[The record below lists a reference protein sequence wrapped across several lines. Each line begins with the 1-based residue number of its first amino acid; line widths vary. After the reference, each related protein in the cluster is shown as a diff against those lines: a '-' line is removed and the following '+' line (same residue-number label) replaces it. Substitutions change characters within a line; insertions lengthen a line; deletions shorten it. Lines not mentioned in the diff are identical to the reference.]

1 MASFGSGAPAG
12 KTAAGRGMAAG
23 RVIALQPPISRRAG
37 HAKED
42 AVMEKPTKENS
53 TSEQSRR
60 TILKAA
66 GAVGAGL
73 LSGISSTAQAEGA
86 AAATPLTGDIWS
98 NEYWTMKG
106 DVKLYIFRKR
116 VGAPV
121 AGEKARPVLF
131 MVHGSSNSSRTSYD
145 LEVPGHGEYSMMNVF
160 ARNGFDV
167 WTMDH
172 EGYGYSSRSSGNSD
186 IKSGVE
192 DLKLAAE
199 VVKRETGQSKAHY
212 FGTSS
217 GAIRAA
223 AYAQAQPDRADR
235 LVLSAFTYKGTGSPT
250 LTDRAKQ
257 LEYYRT
263 HNTRL
268 RDSAMVRSIFTRDS
282 LASSYDPAM
291 IDAMVQAELKYGDQ
305 VPTGTY
311 LDMTANLPLVDPL
324 KITSPV
330 LLIRGDH
337 DGIATVE
344 DLEDFFRQLPNGA
357 RQFVIVPQTAHNPTV
372 GKNRFLYWHAVN
384 AFLTMPPA
392 VA

>member
-1 MASFGSGAPAG
+1 MTES
-12 KTAAGRGMAAG
+12 MN
-23 RVIALQPPISRRAG
+23 
-37 HAKED
+37 
-42 AVMEKPTKENS
+42 EKSIN
-53 TSEQSRR
+53 EQSRR
-60 TILKAA
+60 SILKVA
-66 GAVGAGL
+66 GAGVGAGL
-73 LSGISSTAQAEGA
+73 LSGLASAAQAQGSAMA
-86 AAATPLTGDIWS
+86 APASATPATGDIWS
-98 NEYWTMKG
+98 SEYWTMKG

-121 AGEKARPVLF
+121 AGEKARPILF

-145 LEVPGHGEYSMMNVF
+145 LDVPGKGEYSMMNVF

-172 EGYGYSSRSSGNSD
+172 EGYGFSSRSAGNSD

-268 RDSAMVRSIFTRDS
+268 RDSSMVRSIFTRDS

-324 KITSPV
+324 KVMSPV

-344 DLEDFFRQLPNGA
+344 DLEDFFRQLPNGD

-384 AFLTMPPA
+384 AFLTMPPE

>member
-1 MASFGSGAPAG
+1 MTQKPSND
-12 KTAAGRGMAAG
+12 TEH
-23 RVIALQPPISRRAG
+23 ALA
-37 HAKED
+37 
-42 AVMEKPTKENS
+42 
-53 TSEQSRR
+53 RR

-66 GAVGAGL
+66 GLGMGAGM
-73 LSGISSTAQAEGA
+73 LSGLASSAAQAEGPA
-86 AAATPLTGDIWS
+86 AAVPAPAGAEVWS
-98 NEYWTMKG
+98 NEYWTKKG
-106 DVKLYIFRKR
+106 DINLYIFRKR

-121 AGEKARPVLF
+121 AGERPRPILF

-145 LEVPGHGEYSMMNVF
+145 LEVPGAKAEYSMMNVF

-223 AYAQAQPDRADR
+223 AYAQAQPDRVDR
-235 LVLSAFTYKGTGSPT
+235 LVLSAFTYKGDGSPT

-257 LEYYRT
+257 LDYYRT

-282 LASSYDPAM
+282 LASSYEPAM
-291 IDAMVQAELKYGDQ
+291 IDAMVAAELKYGDQ

-324 KITSPV
+324 KVLCPV

-337 DGIATVE
+337 DGIATVA
-344 DLEDFFRQLPNGA
+344 DLFDFYRQLPNGDL
-357 RQFVIVPQTAHNPTV
+357 QFVIVPETAHNPTV
-372 GKNRFLYWHAVN
+372 SKNRFLYWHSVN
-384 AFLTMPPA
+384 AFLTMPPQ

>member
-1 MASFGSGAPAG
+1 MTEDSPI
-12 KTAAGRGMAAG
+12 KTEQ
-23 RVIALQPPISRRAG
+23 ALA
-37 HAKED
+37 
-42 AVMEKPTKENS
+42 
-53 TSEQSRR
+53 RR
-60 TILKAA
+60 TVLKAA
-66 GAVGAGL
+66 GLGMSAGM
-73 LSGISSTAQAEGA
+73 LSGLASAAHAEGA
-86 AAATPLTGDIWS
+86 APAAGDIWS
-98 NEYWTMKG
+98 AEYWTKKG
-106 DVKLYIFRKR
+106 AIDLYIFRKR

-121 AGEKARPVLF
+121 TGERAKPVLF

-145 LEVPGHGEYSMMNVF
+145 LEVPGKGEYSMMNVF

-172 EGYGYSSRSSGNSD
+172 EGYGNSSRSAGNSD

-199 VVKRETGQSKAHY
+199 VVKRETAQSRAHY

-217 GAIRAA
+217 GAIRAG
-223 AYAQAQPDRADR
+223 AYAQAQPDRVDR
-235 LVLSAFTYKGTGSPT
+235 VVLSAFTYKGEGSPT
-250 LTDRAKQ
+250 LADRAKQ
-257 LEYYRT
+257 VEYYRT

-268 RDSAMVRSIFTRDS
+268 RDSAMVRSIFTRDQ

-324 KITSPV
+324 KVLAPV

-337 DGIATVE
+337 DGIATVD
-344 DLEDFFRQLPNGA
+344 DLFDFFKQLPNGD
-357 RQFVIVPQTAHNPTV
+357 RQFVVVPQTAHNAGF

-384 AFLTMPPA
+384 AFLTMPPE

>member
-1 MASFGSGAPAG
+1 MTQEAPI
-12 KTAAGRGMAAG
+12 KTEP
-23 RVIALQPPISRRAG
+23 ALA
-37 HAKED
+37 
-42 AVMEKPTKENS
+42 
-53 TSEQSRR
+53 RR
-60 TILKAA
+60 TVLKAA
-66 GAVGAGL
+66 GLGMSAGM
-73 LSGISSTAQAEGA
+73 LSGLASAAHAEGA
-86 AAATPLTGDIWS
+86 APAATGDIWS
-98 NEYWTMKG
+98 SEYWTKKG
-106 DVKLYIFRKR
+106 EINLYIFRKR

-121 AGEKARPVLF
+121 AGEKAKPILF

-145 LEVPGHGEYSMMNVF
+145 LEVPGKGEYSMMNVF

-172 EGYGYSSRSSGNSD
+172 EGYGNSSRSAGNSD

-199 VVKRETGQSKAHY
+199 VVKRETGQSKLHF

-217 GAIRAA
+217 GAIRAG
-223 AYAQAQPDRADR
+223 AYAQAQPDRVAR
-235 LVLSAFTYKGTGSPT
+235 LVLSAFTYKGEGSPT
-250 LTDRAKQ
+250 LKDRAKQ
-257 LEYYRT
+257 VEYYRT

-268 RDSAMVRSIFTRDS
+268 RDSAMVRSIFTRDQLS
-282 LASSYDPAM
+282 SSYDPAM

-324 KITSPV
+324 KVQSPV

-337 DGIATVE
+337 DGIATVD
-344 DLEDFFRQLPNGA
+344 DLFDFFRQLPNGD
-357 RQFVIVPQTAHNPTV
+357 RQFVIVPQTAHSAGF
-372 GKNRFLYWHAVN
+372 GKNRFLYWHAIN
-384 AFLTMPPA
+384 AFFSMPPE

>member
-1 MASFGSGAPAG
+1 MEDPMTHEPLNETEPAL
-12 KTAAGRGMAAG
+12 A
-23 RVIALQPPISRRAG
+23 
-37 HAKED
+37 
-42 AVMEKPTKENS
+42 
-53 TSEQSRR
+53 RR

-66 GAVGAGL
+66 GLGIGAGM
-73 LSGISSTAQAEGA
+73 LSGLASAAQAEGA
-86 AAATPLTGDIWS
+86 APAAVGEIWS
-98 NEYWTMKG
+98 AEYWTKKG
-106 DVKLYIFRKR
+106 EINLNVYRKR
-116 VGAPV
+116 VGAPA
-121 AGEKARPVLF
+121 AGEKSRPILF

-145 LEVPGHGEYSMMNVF
+145 LQVPGKGEYSMMDVF

-172 EGYGYSSRSSGNSD
+172 EGYGKSSRSAGNSD

-199 VVKRETGQSKAHY
+199 VVKRETGQSKAHF

-217 GAIRAA
+217 GAIRAG
-223 AYAQAQPDRADR
+223 AYAQAQPDRVER
-235 LVLSAFTYKGTGSPT
+235 LVLSAFTYKGEGSPT
-250 LTDRAKQ
+250 LADRAKQ
-257 LEYYRT
+257 LDYYRT

-268 RDSAMVRSIFTRDS
+268 RDRAMIRSIFTRDQ

-291 IDAMVQAELKYGDQ
+291 IDAMADEELKYGDQ

-324 KITSPV
+324 KVPAPV

-337 DGIATVE
+337 DGIATVD
-344 DLEDFFRQLPNGA
+344 DLFDFFRQLPNGD
-357 RQFVIVPQTAHNPTV
+357 RQFAIVPQTAHNPMF
-372 GKNRFLYWHAVN
+372 GKNRALFWHAVN
-384 AFLTMPPA
+384 AFLTMPAA

>member
-1 MASFGSGAPAG
+1 M
-12 KTAAGRGMAAG
+12 
-23 RVIALQPPISRRAG
+23 
-37 HAKED
+37 ED
-42 AVMEKPTKENS
+42 AMTQKSPNETEALA
-53 TSEQSRR
+53 RR

-66 GAVGAGL
+66 GLGVGAGM
-73 LSGISSTAQAEGA
+73 LSGFASAAQAQGA
-86 AAATPLTGDIWS
+86 AQAAVQAAPAAGGDIWS
-98 NEYWTMKG
+98 TEYWTKKG
-106 DVKLYIFRKR
+106 EINLNIYRKR

-131 MVHGSSNSSRTSYD
+131 MVHGSSNSSRSSYD
-145 LEVPGHGEYSMMNVF
+145 LQVPARGEYSMMDVF

-172 EGYGYSSRSSGNSD
+172 EGYGKSSRSSGNAD

-199 VVKRETGQSKAHY
+199 VVKRETGQGKASY

-217 GAIRAA
+217 GAIRAGA
-223 AYAQAQPDRADR
+223 FAQAAPDRVDR
-235 LVLSAFTYKGTGSPT
+235 LVLSAFTYKGEGSPT
-250 LTDRAKQ
+250 LADRAKQ
-257 LEYYRT
+257 VDYYRT

-268 RDSAMVRSIFTRDS
+268 RDRAMIHSIFTRDS
-282 LASSYDPAM
+282 LASSYDTAVV
-291 IDAMVQAELKYGDQ
+291 DAMADQELKYGDQ

-324 KITSPV
+324 KVKAPV

-337 DGIATVE
+337 DGIATVD
-344 DLEDFFRQLPNGA
+344 DLVDFFRQLPNGD
-357 RQFVIVPQTAHNPTV
+357 RQFAIIPQTAHNPTL
-372 GKNRFLYWHAVN
+372 GKNRFLYWYAVN
-384 AFLTMPPA
+384 AFLGMPPQ

>member
-1 MASFGSGAPAG
+1 MENAMTEN
-12 KTAAGRGMAAG
+12 TAIDTAH
-23 RVIALQPPISRRAG
+23 ALA
-37 HAKED
+37 
-42 AVMEKPTKENS
+42 
-53 TSEQSRR
+53 RR

-66 GAVGAGL
+66 GLGVGAGVL
-73 LSGISSTAQAEGA
+73 GLTSAAHAQGA
-86 AAATPLTGDIWS
+86 AIAAPAGDIWS
-98 NEYWTMKG
+98 TEYWTNKG
-106 DVKLYIFRKR
+106 EIKLNIYRKR
-116 VGAPV
+116 VGAPA

-145 LEVPGHGEYSMMNVF
+145 LQVPGQQYSMMDAF
-160 ARNGFDV
+160 ARLGYDV

-186 IKSGVE
+186 IKSGVD

-217 GAIRAA
+217 GAIRAG
-223 AYAQAQPDRADR
+223 AYAQAQPQRVDR
-235 LVLSAFTYKGTGSPT
+235 LVLSAFTYKGTDSPT

-257 LEYYRT
+257 LDFYRT

-268 RDSAMVRSIFTRDS
+268 RDRAMIRSIFTRDQ
-282 LASSYDPAM
+282 LASSYDMAAVDLM
-291 IDAMVQAELKYGDQ
+291 ADAELKFGDQ

-311 LDMTANLPLVDPL
+311 LDMTANLPLVDPTKVL
-324 KITSPV
+324 SPV

-344 DLEDFFRQLPNGA
+344 DLFDFFRQLPNGD
-357 RQFVIVPQTAHNPTV
+357 RQFVIVKETAHNPTM

-384 AFLTMPPA
+384 GFLTMPPA
-392 VA
+392 VS

>member
-1 MASFGSGAPAG
+1 
-12 KTAAGRGMAAG
+12 
-23 RVIALQPPISRRAG
+23 
-37 HAKED
+37 
-42 AVMEKPTKENS
+42 MEK
-53 TSEQSRR
+53 TSETSMTEQSRR

-66 GAVGAGL
+66 GAGVGAGL
-73 LSGISSTAQAEGA
+73 LSGFAGAAHAEGMATA
-86 AAATPLTGDIWS
+86 APLAGDIWS
-98 NEYWTMKG
+98 QEYWTQKG

-145 LEVPGHGEYSMMNVF
+145 LEVPGKGEYSMMNVF

-172 EGYGYSSRSSGNSD
+172 EGYGFSSRSAGNSD

-199 VVKRETGQSKAHY
+199 VVKRETGQSRAHY

-223 AYAQAQPDRADR
+223 AYAQAQPDHADR

-250 LTDRAKQ
+250 LADRSKQ

-324 KITSPV
+324 KVLSPV

-344 DLEDFFRQLPNGA
+344 DLEDFFRQLPNGD

>member
-1 MASFGSGAPAG
+1 MEEPMTRTMTPNPSHASEPA
-12 KTAAGRGMAAG
+12 
-23 RVIALQPPISRRAG
+23 
-37 HAKED
+37 
-42 AVMEKPTKENS
+42 
-53 TSEQSRR
+53 SRR

-66 GAVGAGL
+66 GLGVGAGM
-73 LSGISSTAQAEGA
+73 LSGLASAAQAQAQTA
-86 AAATPLTGDIWS
+86 AAGDIWS
-98 NEYWTMKG
+98 AEYWTKKG
-106 DVKLYIFRKR
+106 EVNLNIYRKR
-116 VGAPV
+116 VGAPA
-121 AGEKARPVLF
+121 AGEKGRPVLF
-131 MVHGSSNSSRTSYD
+131 MVHGSSNSARTSYD
-145 LEVPGHGEYSMMNVF
+145 LQVPGKGEYSMMNVF

-172 EGYGYSSRSSGNSD
+172 EGYGESSRSAGNSD

-199 VVKRETGQSKAHY
+199 VLKRETGQSKAHY

-217 GAIRAA
+217 GAIRAG
-223 AYAQAQPDRADR
+223 AYAQAQPDRVDR
-235 LVLSAFTYKGTGSPT
+235 LVLSAFTYKGEGSPT
-250 LTDRAKQ
+250 LKDRAKQ
-257 LEYYRT
+257 VEYYRT

-291 IDAMVQAELKYGDQ
+291 IDAMVAAEIKYGDQ

-324 KITSPV
+324 KVQAPV

-337 DGIATVE
+337 DGIATVD
-344 DLEDFFRQLPNGA
+344 DLFDFYKQLPNGD
-357 RQFVIVPQTAHNPTV
+357 RQFVIVPETAHNAGF
-372 GKNRFLYWHAVN
+372 GKNRFLYWHSIN